1 MVKKYES
8 VVGSGIHKQQ
18 LCLIVPRGESTNRQQ
33 SFTVS
38 PSSSAK
44 DGPKES
50 KKESRETRLE
60 ATARNDE
67 TWTKAQPGAGEARSL
82 GRIIWKTE
90 LQCHMTTQ
98 TGGRRRQGKEGSLIS
113 NSSQMPDVHH
123 QENADAVQ
131 QFKKNEQVPSMKL
144 FIKNTFTYIY
154 NKNPGLDMK
163 IHFGKLGVVI
173 YLKNI

>member
-1 MVKKYES
+1 MFDCSE
-8 VVGSGIHKQQ
+8 GRIHQQTAEFYSFPQQ
-18 LCLIVPRGESTNRQQ
+18 LCKRQ
-33 SFTVS
+33 TE
-38 PSSSAK
+38 
-44 DGPKES
+44 ES
-50 KKESRETRLE
+50 KRESRETRLE

-67 TWTKAQPGAGEARSL
+67 SWTKAQPGAGEARSL

-98 TGGRRRQGKEGSLIS
+98 TAGRRRQGKEGSLIS

-163 IHFGKLGVVI
+163 IHFGKLEVVI